1 MGSVPRDPKRRSGAA
16 GTVVPDMSTT
26 TRSAHRTMLAASPM
40 AGIQKE
46 MEGIVRTGRA
56 AIVAMASGTPLHP
69 FVSLLMVSKTGR
81 IAPVAPRRLPVTGVS
96 GRARFEA
103 V

>member
-46 MEGIVRTGRA
+46 MEELYEPEELRLSRWRRA
-56 AIVAMASGTPLHP
+56 HHCIPLCP
-69 FVSLLMVSKTGR
+69 S
-81 IAPVAPRRLPVTGVS
+81 
-96 GRARFEA
+96 
-103 V
+103 